1 MDIAPI
7 VLFVVLAGLPVLNAI
22 IFRVSAVFLF
32 TSIAIG
38 NFLVLYL
45 SDDVILALNA
55 FSKDRNIPMIVR
67 LVLLL
72 TPIVLT
78 LFVLRKSLAKSKFI
92 WHLIPLIGCG
102 LSVAVLT
109 LPLLPSDVQ
118 GQIFGMPSGDVFKN
132 SQDLIIS
139 ITAVMVL
146 MLMWRGYNHT
156 SGKHGK
162 KHR

>member
-22 IFRVSAVFLF
+22 LFRVSAIFLF
-32 TSIAIG
+32 TSIAVG

-55 FSKDRNIPMIVR
+55 FSKDKNIPMTVR
-67 LVLLL
+67 LALLL
-72 TPIVLT
+72 VPVIMT
-78 LFVLRKSLAKSKFI
+78 LFILRKSLTKSKII
-92 WHLIPLIGCG
+92 WHLVPLIGCG
-102 LSVAVLT
+102 LSIAVLA
-109 LPLLPSDVQ
+109 LPMLPSEVQ

-139 ITAVMVL
+139 VTGIMVL
-146 MLMWRGYNHT
+146 MLMWRGYRHKE
-156 SGKHGK
+156 GKHSK
-162 KHR
+162 KHH

>member
-7 VLFVVLAGLPVLNAI
+7 VLFAVLAGLPIFNAI

-32 TSIAIG
+32 TSIAVG

-55 FSKDRNIPMIVR
+55 FSKDKNIPMIAR
-67 LVLLL
+67 LTLLL
-72 TPIVLT
+72 LPVILT

-102 LSVAVLT
+102 LSIAVLAI
-109 LPLLPSDVQ
+109 PILPSEVQ
-118 GQIFGMPSGDVFKN
+118 GQLFGMPSGDVFKN
-132 SQDLIIS
+132 SQDLIVS
-139 ITAVMVL
+139 ITAIMVL
-146 MLMWRGYNHT
+146 MLMWRGYKH
-156 SGKHGK
+156 SDGKHGK
-162 KHR
+162 KRH